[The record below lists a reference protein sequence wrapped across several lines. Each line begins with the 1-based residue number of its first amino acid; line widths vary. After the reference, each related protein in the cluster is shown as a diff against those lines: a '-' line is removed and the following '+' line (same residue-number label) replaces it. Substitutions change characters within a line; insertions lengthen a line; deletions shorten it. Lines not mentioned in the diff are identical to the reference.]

1 MREIFGW
8 AMMFTVL
15 FTGYHAYKFLV
26 DVDGKPGMHNQVKH
40 DKSKK

>member
-8 AMMFTVL
+8 CAMLTVL
-15 FTGYHAYKFLV
+15 FIGYHAYKFLV
-26 DVDGKPGMHNQVKH
+26 DIDGKPGMHSQVKN

>member
-8 AMMFTVL
+8 AAMLTVL
-15 FTGYHAYKFLV
+15 FAGYHAYKFLV
-26 DVDGKPGMHNQVKH
+26 DIDGKPGYHNQVKH